1 MSFLRKYGVA
11 ATVDGIVLVTRG
23 AMDYKSSPTLAAGD
37 VTISKDGGAFAN
49 LTTLPVVTPAA
60 TTSVQASLSAT
71 EMQAARAVVR
81 FIDQTSPKEWEDQEI
96 ILETYGNA
104 SAQHAFD
111 LNTASTAQTGDSYA
125 VVNHAS
131 YGNAQ
136 LVRATTPANT
146 LDVDASGD
154 VTAGTVGDKTGYA
167 LSAAGID
174 AIWDDYIIRRNTAQ
188 SGAAGSITLDA
199 GASAVND
206 FYKDVLVLLV
216 SNTGAGQARLI
227 TGYTG
232 ATQVASTVPNWIT
245 NPDATTGF
253 ILLPAS
259 RADLAL
265 WNGFAINDLIA
276 GRVDANA
283 QVVGDKTGY
292 AISGTKTTLDA
303 LNDITAASV
312 WAVATRTIT
321 GGTIDTNSDKT
332 GYRLSATG
340 VDDVCDEV
348 IEGTLTWRQITK
360 ICLSALAGESTGG
373 GTATLIF
380 RDNADTKARITAT
393 VDANGNR
400 TAMTLDGA

>member
-1 MSFLRKYGVA
+1 MIYLGKFK
-11 ATVDGIVLVTRG
+11 
-23 AMDYKSSPTLAAGD
+23 AGD
-37 VTISKDGGAFAN
+37 TVKYRGNFHNDTGTLENPTSPEAQIEKPDASFTALTAPAIINAKVGHYGGSIDTTGFAVGQH
-49 LTTLPVVTPAA
+49 LIRMAGTVA
-60 TTSVQASLSAT
+60 TAKTVAT
-71 EMQAARAVVR
+71 EFCFTIVAN
-81 FIDQTSPKEWEDQEI
+81 IESD
-96 ILETYGNA
+96 TYGI
-104 SAQHAFD
+104 
-111 LNTASTAQTGDSYA
+111 
-125 VVNHAS
+125 VNHAS
-131 YGNAQ
+131 YGNAK
-136 LVRATTPANT
+136 LVRSTTPANT
-146 LDVDASGD
+146 LDIDASGD

>member
-1 MSFLRKYGVA
+1 MIIKYLRKYNA
-11 ATVDGIVLVTRG
+11 ATTINFPLFKPDGSALEQSAVH
-23 AMDYKSSPTLAAGD
+23 AAGD
-37 VTISKDGGAFAN
+37 TTIMQDEGVDTGNTGSGFVDEGKGYSIA
-49 LTTLPVVTPAA
+49 LTAG
-60 TTSVQASLSAT
+60 
-71 EMQAARAVVR
+71 EMTAARVVIYV
-81 FIDQTSPKEWEDQEI
+81 IDQTSPQVWTDAVLI
-96 ILETYGNA
+96 IETYGNA

-136 LVRATTPANT
+136 LVRATTPANA
-146 LDVDASGD
+146 LDVSATGEAGLDFNNIKDASAPKTLTNITVPV
-154 VTAGTVGDKTGYA
+154 VTAVTNGVTVATNSDKTGY
-167 LSAAGID
+167 
-174 AIWDDYIIRRNTAQ
+174 
-188 SGAAGSITLDA
+188 SIA
-199 GASAVND
+199 
-206 FYKDVLVLLV
+206 
-216 SNTGAGQARLI
+216 
-227 TGYTG
+227 
-232 ATQVASTVPNWIT
+232 
-245 NPDATTGF
+245 
-253 ILLPAS
+253 
-259 RADLAL
+259 
-265 WNGFAINDLIA
+265 
-276 GRVDANA
+276 
-283 QVVGDKTGY
+283 
-292 AISGTKTTLDA
+292 GTKTTLDA